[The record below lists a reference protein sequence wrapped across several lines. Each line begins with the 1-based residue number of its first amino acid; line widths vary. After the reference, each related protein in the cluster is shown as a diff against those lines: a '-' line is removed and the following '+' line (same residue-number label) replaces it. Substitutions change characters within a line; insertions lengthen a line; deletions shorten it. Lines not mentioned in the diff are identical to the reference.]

1 VKLALFGLILM
12 FAGMRQNPASV
23 SGYVLEATTSRPIAG
38 ATVSIHTRLQNP
50 LTAKTEA
57 DGSFRF
63 DSVPPGAHGISA
75 SKDGYVSFADR
86 YAGRQMTFSVG
97 EHRTDVV
104 LRLQGTGT
112 LSGRVLDSNGR
123 PVVQA
128 SVRVFRFVYHDV
140 QREPSGVALI
150 SDRATNDRGEFRV
163 FDIPSGQYLLLA
175 TPKPI
180 EPDSVGAALYPG
192 VREIARAEPIEVRAE
207 QETRLRDLTMPLPM
221 RGAIRLRVINATG
234 RSLPARVNIGV
245 AGTDTFLAVL
255 ERPGRTPDIREFKPS
270 LIGSYVFHAAF
281 QTATGNIAGYAKVEY
296 SGADVDAEF
305 VLGKLDGQ
313 IKGRAL
319 LERPDG
325 STQPL
330 AGAEMEFYG
339 MSAESAFSKPD
350 GTFTIGG
357 LLKGPFRFSGSFEM
371 PKGYYVASVRERDR
385 DLLRESLVVVENTPE
400 VEVRVRVDGGLLEGK
415 VTDSRL
421 RIVPE
426 GVVALI
432 PQAVLETRSDRHNTY
447 RIGRTDATG
456 AFELRDI
463 IPGEYLIYAWSSV
476 PEGAMMDPWFME
488 RYKGKGLP
496 VKVEGNG
503 RLKMDLT
510 ILDE

>member
-1 VKLALFGLILM
+1 VLGWILM

-38 ATVSIHTRLQNP
+38 ATVSIHTPLQDDP

-63 DSVPPGAHGISA
+63 ESIPPGNHGIGA

-86 YAGRQMTFSVG
+86 YTGRRLAFAAGER
-97 EHRTDVV
+97 RTDVV

-128 SVRVFRFVYHDV
+128 NVRVFRFVYRDV
-140 QREPSGVALI
+140 QTEPSGIATV
-150 SDRATNDRGEFRV
+150 SSWTTNDRGEYRV
-163 FDIPSGQYLLLA
+163 FDIPSGRYLVLA
-175 TPKPI
+175 TPKPT
-180 EPDSVGAALYPG
+180 EPDSVGAVLYPG

-207 QETRLRDLTMPLPM
+207 QETRLRDLTMPPPL
-221 RGAIRLRVINATG
+221 RGVIRLRVINATG

-245 AGTDTFLAVL
+245 TGAGADTFLAVS
-255 ERPGRTPDIREFKPS
+255 ERPGRTPDVREFKPS
-270 LIGSYVFHAAF
+270 LVGAYVFHTAF
-281 QTATGNIAGYAKVEY
+281 QTAAGNMAGYARVEY
-296 SGADVDAEF
+296 SGGDVDAEF

-325 STQPL
+325 SVQPL
-330 AGAEMEFYG
+330 AGAELEFYG
-339 MSAESAFSKPD
+339 MSAESAFSKQD
-350 GTFTIGG
+350 GTFVIGG

-385 DLLRESLVVVENTPE
+385 DLLRESLLVVENSPE
-400 VEVRVRVDGGLLEGK
+400 VEVRVRADGGLLEGK

-421 RIVPE
+421 RIAPE
-426 GVVALI
+426 AVVALI
-432 PQAVLETRSDRHNTY
+432 PQSLLETRSDRHNTY
-447 RIGRTDATG
+447 RIERATATG

-463 IPGEYLIYAWSSV
+463 IPGEYLVYAWSSI
-476 PEGAMMDPWFME
+476 PEDAVMDPWFME

-496 VKVEGNG
+496 VKVGGDG